1 LWKIEAKAHDYSIL
15 LQPRAADCHM
25 THADL
30 YSALFAL
37 ISSQGKK
44 KNCSLINSV
53 YARGWIF
60 IYFDLIKLSCSR
72 QLRKSM
78 QNL

>member
-1 LWKIEAKAHDYSIL
+1 MISTCLRCASTKEANNKEKIFGLENRRKSTRLFFL

-37 ISSQGKK
+37 ISSQGKNK
-44 KNCSLINSV
+44 KNVVN
-53 YARGWIF
+53 
-60 IYFDLIKLSCSR
+60 
-72 QLRKSM
+72 
-78 QNL
+78 

>member
-1 LWKIEAKAHDYSIL
+1 LHRSGKTSGTGANKKEEIFSLEKRRKAHDHFFL

-37 ISSQGKK
+37 ISSQGKNK
-44 KNCSLINSV
+44 T
-53 YARGWIF
+53 
-60 IYFDLIKLSCSR
+60 IYGIVH
-72 QLRKSM
+72 
-78 QNL
+78 